1 MLAIA
6 GQTTEPNWLKYFE
19 EIKFQNYNFFIPR
32 ATQCTS
38 ASFQY
43 FLHPD
48 NILIKL
54 NNNTIDFF
62 IV

>member
-32 ATQCTS
+32 ATQGTS

-43 FLHPD
+43 FLHPM
-48 NILIKL
+48 I
-54 NNNTIDFF
+54 TY
-62 IV
+62 